1 MRFIKVADRTASM
14 LTNVIQSH
22 VEEGSVIVTEQWKV
36 YNRLADNGYGHFTV
50 NHSQNCADPDTRYHI
65 QGIERAWVDAKA
77 YTKRARGYSNLLQY
91 HLDELSWR
99 KSVANSGQDVM
110 SEFWNAV
117 TLVHNTL

>member
-1 MRFIKVADRTASM
+1 MRFIKVADRTVST

-22 VEEGSVIVTEQWKV
+22 VEEGSVIITEQWKG
-36 YNRLADNGYGHFTV
+36 YNRLADSGYGHFTV
-50 NHSQNCADPDTRYHI
+50 NHSQNYADPDTRYHI

-99 KSVANSGQDVM
+99 KSVANSG
-110 SEFWNAV
+110 
-117 TLVHNTL
+117 